1 MSVKIS
7 MKEYSEVFYEFKKN
21 ITQGVIIPYIP
32 RLRLQD
38 KGQIAL
44 LVIENACNL
53 VEDEIRKPK
62 VERVE
67 YIFLYDVPTHLEI
80 REQRVIVQNV
90 QYIIQNRKFD
100 TELVYL
106 PPHNSIKKCQEC
118 NLITI
123 LEDSNECIY
132 CSHETQILDYG
143 FLGICDSS
151 GYIPLELL
159 EKLKFE
165 KYLCVKTP
173 YRDYIKN
180 KYTQFKLPIAIKTI
194 SDDEAIIWIITNVLK
209 NEGKKSL
216 EEIQQRFKVSD
227 IEQIVEDLLKQGYL
241 KFNKKTKLYT
251 YSK

>member
-1 MSVKIS
+1 MSDKIS
-7 MKEYSEVFYEFKKN
+7 MKEYSEVFYEFKEY

-32 RLRLQD
+32 NLQLQN
-38 KGQIAL
+38 KGQLAL

-53 VEDEIRKPK
+53 VEDEVRKPK

-67 YIFLYDVPTHLEI
+67 YIFLYDVFTYLEI
-80 REQRVIVQNV
+80 KEKRIDVQTF
-90 QYIIQNRKFD
+90 QFIIQNRRFD

-106 PPHNSIKKCQEC
+106 PPHDSIKKCQEC

-123 LEDSNECIY
+123 LEDSDECIY
-132 CSHETQILDYG
+132 CSKETQNLDYG
-143 FLGICDSS
+143 FLGICDYS

-159 EKLKFE
+159 KKLKFK

-173 YRDYIKN
+173 YRDYINN

-194 SDDEAIIWIITNVLK
+194 TDDEAIKWIITNVLK
-209 NEGKKSL
+209 DEGKKTL
-216 EEIQQRFKVSD
+216 TEIQQRFKISN
-227 IEQIVEDLLKQGYL
+227 IGQKIEDLLEQGYL
-241 KFNKKTKLYT
+241 KYNKKTGLYT